1 MTEFVCQNNSSRTS
15 SLYYGDRLSEKNFTG
30 INISRQ
36 LVGENHSSGIE
47 SPDKATGCLEKLFWT
62 NDWKTKKW

>member
-1 MTEFVCQNNSSRTS
+1 MDDRVCMSEQ
-15 SLYYGDRLSEKNFTG
+15 LKWIKFPYYGDRLSGKVFTG

-47 SPDKATGCLEKLFWT
+47 SPDKATGCLQKLL
-62 NDWKTKKW
+62 

>member
-1 MTEFVCQNNSSRTS
+1 MDDKICMSKQLKWNKFP
-15 SLYYGDRLSEKNFTG
+15 YYGDRLSGKVSTG

-47 SPDKATGCLEKLFWT
+47 SPDKATGCLEKLL
-62 NDWKTKKW
+62 

>member
-1 MTEFVCQNNSSRTS
+1 MDDRVCMSKQ
-15 SLYYGDRLSEKNFTG
+15 LKWIKFPYYGDRLSGKVFTG

-47 SPDKATGCLEKLFWT
+47 SPDKATSCLQKLL
-62 NDWKTKKW
+62 